1 MMRIRARQ
9 SNSHLIIY
17 KTIVSYQY
25 VRFQYT
31 IGKGIM
37 LSSTAHNP
45 VREQIKDTASKL
57 LNDEDQ
63 VTTLERK
70 FAVVRM

>member
-1 MMRIRARQ
+1 M
-9 SNSHLIIY
+9 Y
-17 KTIVSYQY
+17 YF
-25 VRFQYT
+25 RFQYS

-57 LNDEDQ
+57 LSNDDQ
-63 VTTLERK
+63 VTALERK
-70 FAVVRM
+70 FAEV